1 MNFVAEGRQ
10 AVAKL
15 TMSYV
20 RGASDIPLIGET
32 VGGLLDRAAAVFS
45 ADEPLVSCHQCI
57 R

>member
-1 MNFVAEGRQ
+1 VNFVAEGRQ